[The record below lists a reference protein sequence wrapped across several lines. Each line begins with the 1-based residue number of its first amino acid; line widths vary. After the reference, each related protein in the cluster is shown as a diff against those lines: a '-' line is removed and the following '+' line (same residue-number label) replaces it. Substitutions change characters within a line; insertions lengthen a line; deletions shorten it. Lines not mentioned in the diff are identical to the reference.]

1 MTVPEENRPKTT
13 STDETVETQDAQR
26 GEKRDEGAMGRT
38 LREAIEDRIVQVERH
53 FGAWFPRDY
62 PGTTGSLSRV
72 PPADDFLVIDAL
84 DELIGND
91 EAGEFQ
97 RRFPGAVVVG
107 GDGSREPLAYDFRE
121 ETPPLVTLD
130 VSTEDWLE
138 VGRNQYHA
146 VLTTTALAECVPEP
160 RYRGQSQPGRVLGP
174 ATYGAVR
181 FLLGYG

>member
-1 MTVPEENRPKTT
+1 M
-13 STDETVETQDAQR
+13 
-26 GEKRDEGAMGRT
+26 
-38 LREAIEDRIVQVERH
+38 
-53 FGAWFPRDY
+53 
-62 PGTTGSLSRV
+62 
-72 PPADDFLVIDAL
+72 IDAL

-97 RRFPGAVVVG
+97 KRFPGAVVAG

-160 RYRGQSQPGRVLGP
+160 RSRGQSQPGRVLGP
-174 ATYGAVR
+174 ATYEAVR